1 MTESAKKIFETGIIP
16 VIVIDDAKDAIP
28 LAKALC
34 EGGLPAA
41 EVTFRTAAAA
51 DAIRMIREAF
61 PDMLLGAG
69 TVLTKEQADTAM
81 ECGASFIVSPGL
93 NPNIVSHCLELGVDV
108 IPGCATPSD
117 IERALELG
125 LDTVKFFPAEANGGV
140 AALKAIS
147 APYRNV
153 KFMPTG
159 GIGPKNVLDYL
170 ALDCVLGCGGSFMAS
185 TKDVKEGNFDAIRK
199 ACADAVKLIHGFT
212 VMHVGIN
219 AGNAGNAASIAQS
232 FSPFGFEVSD
242 NDSIFLDRG
251 IEIMK
256 APWYG
261 EKGHIAV
268 GTNNIKRAEAYLKT
282 KGVRFIEESKNPDAK
297 GNYKAVYIDGD
308 FGGFAVHLVQK

>member
-1 MTESAKKIFETGIIP
+1 MTESAKRIFEVGIIP
-16 VIVIDDAKDAIP
+16 VIVIDNATDAIP

-41 EVTFRTAAAA
+41 EITFRTAAAA
-51 DAIRMIREAF
+51 DAIRMIKKEF

-69 TVLTKEQADTAM
+69 TVLTKEQADTAK

-93 NPNIVSHCLELGVDV
+93 NPNIVKHCLELGVDI

-185 TKDVKEGNFDAIRK
+185 TRDIKAGNFDAVREM
-199 ACADAVKLIHGFT
+199 CEDAVKLMHGFK

-219 AGNAGNAASIAQS
+219 AGSAENASSIANS
-232 FSPFGFEVSD
+232 FSPFGFDVAD

-268 GTNNIKRAEAYLKT
+268 GVNNIKRAEAYLKT
-282 KGVRFIEESKNPDAK
+282 KGVRFIEESKSPDAK